1 MPNTTLNYK
10 NYRSNTM
17 ESRNGRPTS
26 GHCIECGTITSL
38 ALGGKR
44 VTIPSQKNG
53 VWVCN
58 EHRGKKNLND
68 YCDENDIRVG
78 KGNADGIS
86 ISIELESM
94 GKSTSARAYF
104 VKNKFLPTY
113 DRTVDIEYKS
123 PIYTSELPLA
133 KIVGAIEYMNDSRSY
148 DFSVNNENCGI
159 HTHFGFI
166 DNHFDFRDLYVHYK
180 NLFKPLNDII
190 KNMSAEKREEIFGRD
205 FENYNR
211 ELSYYSPNRHENW
224 INIQHRYTLEIRM
237 PRFTSAVQYM
247 RFLKTFKKIFKA
259 LNTFYINRG
268 QNEQASIKAGRK
280 MAKIFEKEYL
290 TERVEN
296 TTATVD
302 NTNIEGITLTYNPV
316 DGTFSSNSNISS
328 TAIPVTINYDLTNS
342 LNYDI
347 IASDRTYP
355 NAVRMMDGVPNA
367 VTRIEDGV
375 AV

>member
-10 NYRSNTM
+10 NFRSNPVN
-17 ESRNGRPTS
+17 SRNGRPTS
-26 GHCIECGTITSL
+26 GHCVECGTVTSIET
-38 ALGGKR
+38 GGKR

-53 VWVCN
+53 VWMCN
-58 EHRGKKNLND
+58 RHRGKKNLND

-94 GKSTSARAYF
+94 GVSTSARAYF
-104 VKNKFLPTY
+104 VKNNFLPTY
-113 DRTVDIEYKS
+113 DSTVDIEYKS

-133 KIVGAIEYMNDSRSY
+133 KIVGAIEYMNNSSNY

-159 HTHFGFI
+159 HTHYGFI
-166 DNHFDFRDLYVHYK
+166 DDHYDFRNLYRHYEF
-180 NLFKPLNDII
+180 LFKPLNDMI
-190 KNMSAEKREEIFGRD
+190 KDMPVEKREEIFGRD
-205 FENYNR
+205 FEHYNR
-211 ELSYYSPNRHENW
+211 SIDFGYPDRHENW

-302 NTNIEGITLTYNPV
+302 NTDTEGITLVYNPV
-316 DGTFSSNSNISS
+316 DGSFSPNPNISSISS
-328 TAIPVTINYDLTNS
+328 TAIPVTVNYGLTNG
-342 LNYDI
+342 LNYGI

-355 NAVRMMDGVPNA
+355 NAVVRTV
-367 VTRIEDGV
+367 DGV

>member
-1 MPNTTLNYK
+1 MPNTLNYK
-10 NYRSNTM
+10 NYRTNPMNSQ
-17 ESRNGRPTS
+17 NGRPTS
-26 GHCIECGTITSL
+26 GHCVECGTVTSI

-58 EHRGKKNLND
+58 AHRGKKNLHD
-68 YCDENDIRVG
+68 YSDENDIRVG

-94 GKSTSARAYF
+94 GRSTSARAYF

-113 DRTVDIEYKS
+113 DSTVDIEYKS

-133 KIVGAIEYMNDSRSY
+133 KIVGAIEYMNDNPNY
-148 DFSVNNENCGI
+148 QFSVNNENCGI
-159 HTHFGFI
+159 HTHYGFI
-166 DNHFDFRDLYVHYK
+166 DNHYDFQNLYTHYE
-180 NLFKPLNDII
+180 NLFRPLNDMI

-205 FENYNR
+205 FEHYNR
-211 ELSYYSPNRHENW
+211 SLDFSYPQRHENW

-259 LNTFYINRG
+259 LNTFYISRG

-290 TERVEN
+290 MEN

-302 NTNIEGITLTYNPV
+302 NTNTEGITLTYNPV
-316 DGTFSSNSNISS
+316 NGMFSPNPNINSISS
-328 TAIPVTINYDLTNS
+328 TAIPVTINYDLTNRI
-342 LNYDI
+342 NNGI
-347 IASDRTYP
+347 IVSDRTYP
-355 NAVRMMDGVPNA
+355 NAVVGTV
-367 VTRIEDGV
+367 DGV

>member
-10 NYRSNTM
+10 NYRTNPMNSQ
-17 ESRNGRPTS
+17 NGRPTS
-26 GHCIECGTITSL
+26 GHCVECGTVTSI

-53 VWVCN
+53 VWMCSA
-58 EHRGKKNLND
+58 HRGKKNLND
-68 YCDENDIRVG
+68 YCDENTIRVG

-94 GKSTSARAYF
+94 GRSTSARAYF
-104 VKNKFLPTY
+104 VKNHFLPTY
-113 DRTVDIEYKS
+113 DSTVDIEYKS

-133 KIVGAIEYMNDSRSY
+133 KIVGAIEYMNDNPNY
-148 DFSVNNENCGI
+148 QFSVNNENCGI
-159 HTHFGFI
+159 HTHYGFI
-166 DNHFDFRDLYVHYK
+166 DNHYDFRNLYEHYE
-180 NLFKPLNDII
+180 NLFKPLNDMI

-211 ELSYYSPNRHENW
+211 SLSYSCPDRHENW

-259 LNTFYINRG
+259 LNTFYISRG
-268 QNEQASIKAGRK
+268 RNEQASIKAGLK

-290 TERVEN
+290 TERVEHREVVYN
-296 TTATVD
+296 EINLSDVTVALPLD
-302 NTNIEGITLTYNPV
+302 NLTI
-316 DGTFSSNSNISS
+316 GSNH
-328 TAIPVTINYDLTNS
+328 
-342 LNYDI
+342 DI
-347 IASDRTYP
+347 IINDRHFIP
-355 NAVRMMDGVPNA
+355 MERLEFN
-367 VTRIEDGV
+367 GV

>member
-1 MPNTTLNYK
+1 MPNTLNYK
-10 NYRSNTM
+10 NYRTNPMNSQ
-17 ESRNGRPTS
+17 NGRPTS
-26 GHCIECGTITSL
+26 GHCVECGTVTSI

-53 VWVCN
+53 VWMCSA
-58 EHRGKKNLND
+58 HSGKKNLND

-94 GKSTSARAYF
+94 GRSTSARAYF

-113 DRTVDIEYKS
+113 DSTVDIEYKS

-133 KIVGAIEYMNDSRSY
+133 KIVGAIEYMNDSRNY

-159 HTHFGFI
+159 HTHYGFI
-166 DNHFDFRDLYVHYK
+166 DNHYDFRNLYEHYE
-180 NLFKPLNDII
+180 NLFRPLNDMIENI
-190 KNMSAEKREEIFGRD
+190 SPIKREEIFGRD
-205 FENYNR
+205 FEHYNR
-211 ELSYYSPNRHENW
+211 TLSYSYPDRHENW

-268 QNEQASIKAGRK
+268 CNEQASIKAGRK
-280 MAKIFEKEYL
+280 MAKIFEKEFL
-290 TERVEN
+290 MERVNNEEVSVSHVLPSN
-296 TTATVD
+296 
-302 NTNIEGITLTYNPV
+302 LTFEY
-316 DGTFSSNSNISS
+316 SN
-328 TAIPVTINYDLTNS
+328 LTNGQI
-342 LNYDI
+342 NGI
-347 IASDRTYP
+347 ICTTSASDGIDITTYDRI
-355 NAVRMMDGVPNA
+355 AV
-367 VTRIEDGV
+367 
-375 AV
+375 

>member
-10 NYRSNTM
+10 NYRTNPMNSQ
-17 ESRNGRPTS
+17 NGRPTS
-26 GHCIECGTITSL
+26 GHCVECGTVTSI

-53 VWVCN
+53 VWMCSA
-58 EHRGKKNLND
+58 HRGKKNLND

-86 ISIELESM
+86 ISVELESM
-94 GKSTSARAYF
+94 GVSTSARAYF
-104 VKNKFLPTY
+104 VKNHFLPTY
-113 DRTVDIEYKS
+113 DSTVDIEYKS

-159 HTHFGFI
+159 HTHYGFI
-166 DNHFDFRDLYVHYK
+166 DDHYDFRSLYRHYQ
-180 NLFKPLNDII
+180 NLFKPLNDMI
-190 KNMSAEKREEIFGRD
+190 KDMPVEKREEIFGRD
-205 FENYNR
+205 FEHYNR
-211 ELSYYSPNRHENW
+211 SLDFGYPDRHENW

-290 TERVEN
+290 TEN

-302 NTNIEGITLTYNPV
+302 NTNTESITLTYNPV
-316 DGTFSSNSNISS
+316 DGTFSPNPNISSISS
-328 TAIPVTINYDLTNS
+328 TAIPVTINYDLTNRINS
-342 LNYDI
+342 DI
-347 IASDRTYP
+347 IISDRTYP
-355 NAVRMMDGVPNA
+355 NAVIGTV
-367 VTRIEDGV
+367 DGV

>member
-1 MPNTTLNYK
+1 MPNTTLTYK
-10 NYRSNTM
+10 NYRSNSI

-26 GHCIECGTITSL
+26 GHCIECGRVTSV
-38 ALGGKR
+38 ADGGKR

-53 VWVCN
+53 VWVCSA
-58 EHRGKKNLND
+58 HRGKHNLND
-68 YCDENDIRVG
+68 YSDENDVMIG

-86 ISIELESM
+86 ISVELESM
-94 GKSTSARAYF
+94 GRSTSARAYF

-113 DRTVDIEYKS
+113 DSTVDIEYKS

-133 KIVGAIEYMNDSRSY
+133 KIVGAIEYMNNSRNY

-159 HTHFGFI
+159 HTHYGFI
-166 DNHFDFRDLYVHYK
+166 DNHYDFRNLYEHYE
-180 NLFKPLNDII
+180 NLFKPLNDMIES
-190 KNMSAEKREEIFGRD
+190 MSPAKRREIFGRD

-211 ELSYYSPNRHENW
+211 KLSYSSPDRHENW

-259 LNTFYINRG
+259 LNTFYISRG
-268 QNEQASIKAGRK
+268 CTRQASIKAGRK

-290 TERVEN
+290 IEN
-296 TTATVD
+296 ITTIVD
-302 NTNIEGITLTYNPV
+302 NTNTENVTLVYNPV
-316 DGTFSSNSNISS
+316 DGTFSSNPNISS
-328 TAIPVTINYDLTNS
+328 TAIPVTINYDDLTNRA
-342 LNYDI
+342 NNGI

-355 NAVRMMDGVPNA
+355 NMIAEIVN
-367 VTRIEDGV
+367 GV

>member
-1 MPNTTLNYK
+1 MPNTLNYK
-10 NYRSNTM
+10 NYRTNPMNSQ
-17 ESRNGRPTS
+17 NGRPTS
-26 GHCIECGTITSL
+26 GHCVECGTVTSI

-53 VWVCN
+53 VWVCSA
-58 EHRGKKNLND
+58 HRGKKNLHD
-68 YCDENDIRVG
+68 YCEENDIRVG

-86 ISIELESM
+86 ISVELESM

-113 DRTVDIEYKS
+113 DSTVDIEYKS

-133 KIVGAIEYMNDSRSY
+133 KIVGAIEYMNDNPNY
-148 DFSVNNENCGI
+148 QFSVNNENCGI
-159 HTHFGFI
+159 HTHYGFI
-166 DNHFDFRDLYVHYK
+166 DNHYDFQNLYTHYE
-180 NLFKPLNDII
+180 NLFRPLNDMI
-190 KNMSAEKREEIFGRD
+190 KNMSAEKREKVFGRD
-205 FENYNR
+205 FEHYNR
-211 ELSYYSPNRHENW
+211 SLDFSYPQKHENW

-259 LNTFYINRG
+259 LNTFYISRG
-268 QNEQASIKAGRK
+268 RNEQDSIKAGRK

-296 TTATVD
+296 TTVTVD
-302 NTNIEGITLTYNPV
+302 NTNTDGITLVCNPV
-316 DGTFSSNSNISS
+316 DNLS
-328 TAIPVTINYDLTNS
+328 TIINPAPIPVTINYDLTNS
-342 LNYDI
+342 LNYGI
-347 IASDRTYP
+347 ITSDRTYP
-355 NAVRMMDGVPNA
+355 TNTVVGTVN
-367 VTRIEDGV
+367 GV

>member
-10 NYRSNTM
+10 NFRSNPVN
-17 ESRNGRPTS
+17 SRNGRPTS
-26 GHCIECGTITSL
+26 GHCVECGRLTNESM
-38 ALGGKR
+38 GGKR
-44 VTIPSQKNG
+44 VTIPAQKNG

-58 EHRGKKNLND
+58 AHRGKKNLND

-86 ISIELESM
+86 ISVELESM
-94 GKSTSARAYF
+94 GVSTSARAYF
-104 VKNKFLPTY
+104 VKNHFLPTY
-113 DRTVDIEYKS
+113 DSTVDIEYKS

-159 HTHFGFI
+159 HTHYGFI
-166 DNHFDFRDLYVHYK
+166 DNHYDFRNLYEHYE

-211 ELSYYSPNRHENW
+211 ELSYSYPDRHENW

-280 MAKIFEKEYL
+280 MAKIFKKEYL
-290 TERVEN
+290 AEN
-296 TTATVD
+296 VTATVD
-302 NTNIEGITLTYNPV
+302 NTNTEGITLAY
-316 DGTFSSNSNISS
+316 DGTFSPNPNISSISS
-328 TAIPVTINYDLTNS
+328 TAIPVTINYDLTNRINS
-342 LNYDI
+342 DI
-347 IASDRTYP
+347 IVSDRTYP
-355 NAVRMMDGVPNA
+355 NAVIGTV
-367 VTRIEDGV
+367 DGV